1 MRYNQKYIQSHSFK
15 FISRTNSGEG
25 FGFSEMFFCLII
37 LLFSI
42 FPKNT
47 IAQENTKSDL
57 ESKEARNERL
67 EVQNYL
73 SDASEAIKK
82 EKFVQ
87 GEADYRKAI
96 SINEKETTGN
106 YNLGNAYYKKGLKAE
121 SLARFKKAALTATEK
136 PERHRAFHNLG
147 NALMDKKDYAG
158 AVDAYK
164 NALRNNP
171 TDDETRYNL
180 AVAKDLLEKNPPQDG
195 GGDDENKDE
204 NKDEQDQKDQQNQ
217 KDKEDKK
224 DGDQGDDKDEQDKG
238 DEEDKDKEGE
248 DEDKG
253 KPDEPK
259 DNEEKEGGE
268 EPKQQQPVPGK
279 LSPQEV
285 KNLLESMNNEEK
297 KVQDKINAQKQKG
310 AKVKSEKDW

>member
-1 MRYNQKYIQSHSFK
+1 MNKSQQQYISAYF
-15 FISRTNSGEG
+15 
-25 FGFSEMFFCLII
+25 FGNLTASQILFCLVIV
-37 LLFSI
+37 LCVL
-42 FPKNT
+42 FPKHTN
-47 IAQENTKSDL
+47 AQTTKEVKVS
-57 ESKEARNERL
+57 EEAKKELL
-67 EVQNYL
+67 EVQTYL
-73 SDASEAIKK
+73 SEASEAITND
-82 EKFVQ
+82 KFVE

-96 SINEKETTGN
+96 SINEKESTGN
-106 YNLGNAYYKKGLKAE
+106 YNLGTAYYKNNLKAE
-121 SLARFKKAALTATEK
+121 SLDRFKKAALTATEK

-180 AVAKDLLEKNPPQDG
+180 AVAKDLLEKNPPEGG
-195 GGDDENKDE
+195 GGDDENEDE
-204 NKDEQDQKDQQNQ
+204 NNDDQDKKEQQDQ

-224 DGDQGDDKDEQDKG
+224 DGEDGKDKDEQDKG
-238 DEEDKDKEGE
+238 DEKDKDKEG
-248 DEDKG
+248 DNEDKG
-253 KPDEPK
+253 KPEEPK
-259 DNEEKEGGE
+259 DDNQEKQGD
-268 EPKQQQPVPGK
+268 EPQQQQPVPGK